1 VPPCVHAFT
10 PYKVVGQHKLVGQF
24 RSAGGLA
31 LLGGGKL
38 RPQIFPP
45 LAYLRLARERAW
57 LSHGARSRRA
67 CVSEESGG
75 SETPLGRVRPD
86 VLRWPAIN
94 RSAAGGCR
102 GDQKVSQT
110 DGVLLDKA
118 EFPQA
123 IMAGGALAGVN
134 DAFPFD
140 VVLQ

>member
-1 VPPCVHAFT
+1 M
-10 PYKVVGQHKLVGQF
+10 
-24 RSAGGLA
+24 
-31 LLGGGKL
+31 
-38 RPQIFPP
+38 
-45 LAYLRLARERAW
+45 
-57 LSHGARSRRA
+57 
-67 CVSEESGG
+67 G
-75 SETPLGRVRPD
+75 SETPQGRVRPD

-94 RSAAGGCR
+94 RSAAGGGR

-134 DAFPFD
+134 DAFAFD